1 MNEIVS
7 RFGEDKAKFK
17 AYVKDLR
24 KYNDILEQVLIIMA
38 KTIQSEFIGKPI
50 TRAVTNKLNAIIGD
64 KVGMLELNK
73 SEWTNEKYI
82 NINLVAENI
91 TYKYECNHDLRAC
104 ITFYHGSPSCKAR
117 CTPDNRFT
125 EESVNEIIEIINYNR
140 LKVAIFEDAS
150 KHFNQYIRLYEKAV
164 NLFVRTMEG
173 INPLFA
179 DINTAQNMS
188 YCHKNIKN
196 IELMLWEHTYE
207 PTVPKLTLADVLK

>member
-24 KYNDILEQVLIIMA
+24 KYNSELERVLIIIA
-38 KTIQSEFIGKPI
+38 KTIQSDFIGKPI
-50 TRAVTNKLNAIIGD
+50 TQVVTNKLNAIIGD

-91 TYKYECNHDLRAC
+91 IYKYECNHDLRAC
-104 ITFYHGSPSCKAR
+104 ITFYHGSSSCKAR

-125 EESVNEIIEIINYNR
+125 EESVNAIIEIINYNR
-140 LKVAIFEDAS
+140 LKMAIFEDAS

-164 NLFVRTMEG
+164 NLFVRTMED

-179 DINTAQNMS
+179 DINAAQNMS
-188 YCHKNIKN
+188 YSHKNIAN
-196 IELMLWEHTYE
+196 IELMKWDNAFKETIE
-207 PTVPKLTLADVLK
+207 PYVLK